1 MPETTVFVETVAP
14 EHHEEANVEHQP
26 APAVDGEVNISY
38 EEDAP
43 QTAPEMA
50 PETAPIEEPKE
61 D

>member
-14 EHHEEANVEHQP
+14 EFHEEANVEHQP

-43 QTAPEMA
+43 
-50 PETAPIEEPKE
+50 ETAPVEEPKE